1 MKPFNPH
8 LNKDI
13 TELKTL
19 NIKKDKTAFKA
30 RVEELMKKYSISLPT
45 IYRELKKDIPGSYT
59 RQNHSAG
66 TRAIT
71 EKEISM
77 VKELLL
83 KKIPVMDLG
92 RIMEAETGEK
102 YTWERI
108 EKLRQIVDMR
118 ITESSSPLDAPFVTS
133 FGYPIK
139 CLVEKA
145 LKLDKIA
152 PGSFIEFS
160 AGEKTY
166 HLTYS
171 EARDIALIC
180 ANAIMRINAGFEDD
194 ITYMKAKLRMLFR
207 EKIRTAP
214 VQTSIKEYR
223 NLKWEL
229 QAFVRECHEERDR
242 RDKLNSN

>member
-1 MKPFNPH
+1 MKPFNTQ

-19 NIKKDKTAFKA
+19 SIKKDKIAFKA
-30 RVEELMKKYSISLPT
+30 MLQNLMLKHSISKPT
-45 IYRELKKDIPGSYT
+45 VYRELKKDIPGSYT
-59 RQNHSAG
+59 RPNHTAG
-66 TRAIT
+66 RRAIT

-102 YTWERI
+102 YSWERI
-108 EKLRQIVDMR
+108 DNLRRIVDMR
-118 ITESSSPLDAPFVTS
+118 INENPGPLDAPFVTS

-139 CLVEKA
+139 CLVEQA
-145 LKLDKIA
+145 LNLDKIA
-152 PGSFIEFS
+152 PNTFIEFR

-166 HLTYS
+166 RLSYL

-180 ANAIMRINAGFEDD
+180 ANAIMRINAGFDDD

-229 QAFVRECHEERDR
+229 QTFVKECHEEWDR
-242 RDKLNSN
+242 RNKLKSN

>member
-1 MKPFNPH
+1 MKPFNPQ

-13 TELKTL
+13 TELRAL
-19 NIKKDKTAFKA
+19 SIKKDKTAFKA
-30 RVEELMKKYSISLPT
+30 LLNELILKHSVSKAT
-45 IYRELKKDIPGSYT
+45 VYRELKKDIPGSYT

-71 EKEISM
+71 EREISM

-83 KKIPVMDLG
+83 KKVPVINLG

-118 ITESSSPLDAPFVTS
+118 ITESSGALDAPFVTS

-139 CLVEKA
+139 CLVERA
-145 LKLDKIA
+145 LNLDKIA
-152 PGSFIEFS
+152 PNTFIEFC
-160 AGEKTY
+160 AAEKTY
-166 HLTYS
+166 SLSYS

-229 QAFVRECHEERDR
+229 QTFVRECHEERSR